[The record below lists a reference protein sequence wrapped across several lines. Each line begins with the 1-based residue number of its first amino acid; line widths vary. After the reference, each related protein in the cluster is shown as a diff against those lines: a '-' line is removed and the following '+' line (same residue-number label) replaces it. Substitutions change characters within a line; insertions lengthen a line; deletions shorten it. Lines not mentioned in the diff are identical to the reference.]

1 MEGYLE
7 FKESSKVNNGSCCRD
22 VYNFTVLLLSR
33 KLLSRVILFARPRLE
48 KNPSDQLLYEY
59 LDNNEVHFSSK
70 AFLTMDILRAIDQLV
85 HQYCDAFSIRRK
97 NMLFY

>member
-7 FKESSKVNNGSCCRD
+7 FKESSKVNNGSCRD

-48 KNPSDQLLYEY
+48 KKP
-59 LDNNEVHFSSK
+59 
-70 AFLTMDILRAIDQLV
+70 IGLV
-85 HQYCDAFSIRRK
+85 A
-97 NMLFY
+97 L

>member
-48 KNPSDQLLYEY
+48 KKS
-59 LDNNEVHFSSK
+59 
-70 AFLTMDILRAIDQLV
+70 IGLV
-85 HQYCDAFSIRRK
+85 A
-97 NMLFY
+97 L

>member
-22 VYNFTVLLLSR
+22 VYNFTVLLMSR

-48 KNPSDQLLYEY
+48 KKP
-59 LDNNEVHFSSK
+59 
-70 AFLTMDILRAIDQLV
+70 IGLV
-85 HQYCDAFSIRRK
+85 A
-97 NMLFY
+97 L